1 MLTFYKTFITICL
14 ISIALTLS
22 AQDKEKKKHT
32 HKNKYSIGVMA
43 SPDFYLY
50 DFKTHGLSEPTYKLK
65 TNHSF
70 GGIFIY
76 HPFKLLT
83 FRIAALYTSKG
94 YSVDYSADA
103 SVPDSVSFENQTIN
117 LNYLDVPLMM
127 NLNLIH
133 KDHVQIFL
141 SAGIVP
147 SLLLK
152 KTGETVA
159 QNGNKLPTDL
169 NNITD
174 IFAGVTYSLGFKYN
188 LTEWLGLG
196 FEPYFRSYLGKVDSQ
211 SMDIAPVSFGAKFST
226 VINFN
231 HY

>member
-1 MLTFYKTFITICL
+1 MTTILKSITTLFL
-14 ISIALTLS
+14 IVSATALN
-22 AQDKEKKKHT
+22 AQEKATKKHS
-32 HKNKYSIGVMA
+32 HKNKYSIGIMA

-50 DFKTHGLSEPTYKLK
+50 DFKTHGLSVPTYKVK

-70 GGIFIY
+70 GGTFIY
-76 HPFKLLT
+76 HPFKLITL
-83 FRIAALYTSKG
+83 RIAALYTSKG

-103 SVPDSVSFENQTIN
+103 SMPDSLSFKSQTIN
-117 LNYLDVPLMM
+117 LNYLDIPLMM

-133 KDHVQIFL
+133 KDHIQVFL
-141 SAGIVP
+141 SAGIIP

-152 KTGETVA
+152 KTGETLA
-159 QNGNKLPTDL
+159 QNDNKLPTDL
-169 NNITD
+169 DNISN
-174 IFAGVTYSLGFKYN
+174 IFAGITYSFGFKYN

-196 FEPYFRSYLGKVDSQ
+196 FEPYFRSYLGKIDSE